1 MSFLLVH
8 FKVQDYA
15 TFRSVFESKVP
26 LRQAGG
32 SKGAHLFQ
40 AASDPN
46 DVWITLTFEDQASAQ
61 ALMSS
66 DPVRQA
72 MQEAGVIGS
81 PEVFPIEDAG
91 RTPA

>member
-8 FKVQDYA
+8 FKCEDYA
-15 TFRSVFESKVP
+15 RFRSVFESKVP

-46 DVWITLTFEDQASAQ
+46 DVWITLTFDDQAAAQ
-61 ALMSS
+61 ALISS
-66 DPVRQA
+66 EPVREA
-72 MQEAGVIGS
+72 MREAGVIGA
-81 PEVFPIEDAG
+81 PEVYPIEDAG

>member
-1 MSFLLVH
+1 MSFLLIH
-8 FKVQDYA
+8 FKCEDYA
-15 TFRSVFESKVP
+15 RFRSVFESKVE

-46 DVWITLTFEDQASAQ
+46 DIWITLTFDDQATAQ
-61 ALMSS
+61 ALISS
-66 DPVRQA
+66 DPVREA
-72 MQEAGVIGS
+72 MKEAGVIGS
-81 PEVFPIEDAG
+81 PEVYPIEDAG